1 MSILRVDRSETIKNN
16 QREAAAKQ
24 QKEPSETKSR
34 KVALKKRMDK
44 FNYQRELDAIN
55 RFEA

>member
-1 MSILRVDRSETIKNN
+1 MSTLRMDRAEIIEND